1 MWERKDLLF
10 SAFSAK
16 CSKKCPQLDS
26 INILVINII
35 LDPLIFFF
43 PSLGEGRIYLQQ
55 DAKTSVC
62 LPTVGSVGST
72 GGTIRCT
79 NT

>member
-1 MWERKDLLF
+1 MWEGKDLLF

-26 INILVINII
+26 TNILVIDII
-35 LDPLIFFF
+35 LDPLIFF

-62 LPTVGSVGST
+62 LPTVGSVGGT
-72 GGTIRCT
+72 GGTSRCT

>member
-16 CSKKCPQLDS
+16 CSKECPQLDS
-26 INILVINII
+26 TNVFVINII
-35 LDPLIFFF
+35 LDPPILFSF
-43 PSLGEGRIYLQQ
+43 SRGGENLSATGRQM
-55 DAKTSVC
+55 SVC
-62 LPTVGSVGST
+62 LPTVGSVGIA